1 MFDGCSFRS
10 DSMQALVDMLDR
22 SLGAICLA
30 ARWLAL
36 PLVLLLFLQWPLR
49 DLYKGWSREANDLGQ
64 CVFALYV
71 AVSLTAA
78 TRSGAHLASDA
89 LAHRHGER
97 LRRALEAGLILLGLL
112 PWSLFLLIVG
122 WPALLTSL
130 RGLEAFPDTGN
141 PGYFLIRASGFL
153 LAALVFASGLLGLLR
168 RRA

>member
-1 MFDGCSFRS
+1 
-10 DSMQALVDMLDR
+10 MQVFVEALDR
-22 SLGAICLA
+22 GLGAICRT

-36 PLVLLLFLQWPLR
+36 PLVILLFLQWPLR
-49 DLYKGWSREANDLGQ
+49 DLLKAWSREANDLGQ
-64 CVFALYV
+64 CVFAVYV

-89 LAHRHGER
+89 LAHRHGQR
-97 LRRALEAGLILLGLL
+97 LRRVLEAGLILLGLL

-130 RGLEAFPDTGN
+130 RVLESFPETGN
-141 PGYFLIRASGFL
+141 PGYVLIRASGFI

-168 RRA
+168 RQA

>member
-1 MFDGCSFRS
+1 MKRLSH
-10 DSMQALVDMLDR
+10 ALVEGLDR
-22 SLGAICLA
+22 GLGAVCLA

-49 DLYKGWSREANDLGQ
+49 DLVKGWSREANDLGQ

-89 LAHRHGER
+89 LAHRHGQR
-97 LRRALEAGLILLGLL
+97 LRRALETGLIAFGLL

-122 WPALLTSL
+122 WPALLASL
-130 RGLEAFPDTGN
+130 RVLESFPDTGN
-141 PGYFLIRASGFL
+141 PGYFLVRASGFV
-153 LAALVFASGLLGLLR
+153 LAALAFASGLLGLLR
-168 RRA
+168 RRL

>member
-1 MFDGCSFRS
+1 
-10 DSMQALVDMLDR
+10 MQLVVDTLDR
-22 SLGAICLA
+22 SLGALCRA

-49 DLYKGWSREANDLGQ
+49 DLFKGWSREANDLGQ

-89 LAHRHGER
+89 LAHWHGQR
-97 LRRALEAGLILLGLL
+97 LRRALNIGLILLGIL
-112 PWSLFLLIVG
+112 PWSLFLLIIG
-122 WPALLTSL
+122 WPAVLSSL
-130 RGLEAFPDTGN
+130 RVLESFPDTGN
-141 PGYFLIRASGFL
+141 PGYFLIRASGFV

-168 RRA
+168 SRA

>member
-1 MFDGCSFRS
+1 MQVFVDG
-10 DSMQALVDMLDR
+10 LDR
-22 SLGAICLA
+22 GLGAICLA

-49 DLYKGWSREANDLGQ
+49 DLFKAWSREANDLGQ

-89 LAHRHGER
+89 LAHRHGEK
-97 LRRALEAGLILLGLL
+97 LRRALEIGLIVLGLL

-122 WPALLTSL
+122 WPALLASL
-130 RGLEAFPDTGN
+130 RGLESFPDTGN
-141 PGYFLIRASGFL
+141 PGYFLIRASGFI
-153 LAALVFASGLLGLLR
+153 LAALVFASGVLGLLR
-168 RRA
+168 RPA

>member
-1 MFDGCSFRS
+1 MTRLSHAF
-10 DSMQALVDMLDR
+10 VDALDR
-22 SLGAICLA
+22 ALGAVCLA

-49 DLYKGWSREANDLGQ
+49 DLVKGWSREANDFGQ

-89 LAHRHGER
+89 LAHRHGQR
-97 LRRALEAGLILLGLL
+97 LRRALEVGLIAFGLL

-122 WPALLTSL
+122 WPALLASL
-130 RGLEAFPDTGN
+130 RVLESFPDTGN
-141 PGYFLIRASGFL
+141 PGYFLVRASGFI
-153 LAALVFASGLLGLLR
+153 LAGLVFASGLLGLLR
-168 RRA
+168 RRL